1 MSYSKAPFTGAET
14 KGLGP
19 NFIIGNALALFPGAI
34 SKVAT
39 GASSLIPILLLE
51 VITKT
56 GTDGS

>member
-1 MSYSKAPFTGAET
+1 MSYSKAPFTGAAT
-14 KGLGP
+14 RGP
-19 NFIIGNALALFPGAI
+19 ASNFIIGNAVALFPFAI

-39 GASSLIPILLLE
+39 GASWLIPILLFE